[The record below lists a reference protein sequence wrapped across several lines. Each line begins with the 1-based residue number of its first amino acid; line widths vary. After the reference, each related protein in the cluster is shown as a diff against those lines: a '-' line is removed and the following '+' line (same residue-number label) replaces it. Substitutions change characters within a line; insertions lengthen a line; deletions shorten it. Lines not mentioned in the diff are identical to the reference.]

1 MLRPTRWFYPPNG
14 ELSDFEKDPLSIK
27 LEVDTFEGKVH
38 VEWEPGASV
47 TAMGQLAFFIQ
58 FLKTGY
64 RFEPWV
70 KDCPLIYKSNN
81 SSGKLNV
88 LGSLMLSILS
98 GHKRYAHISTLIGDN
113 VNAQLLVSSQK
124 LLAAPHGR

>member
-1 MLRPTRWFYPPNG
+1 MVLPPRKTHPNG
-14 ELSDFEKDPLSIK
+14 ELSDFEKDPSSIK

-47 TAMGQLAFFIQ
+47 TGMGQLAFFIQ

-70 KDCPLIYKSNN
+70 KDCPL
-81 SSGKLNV
+81 
-88 LGSLMLSILS
+88 
-98 GHKRYAHISTLIGDN
+98 T
-113 VNAQLLVSSQK
+113 
-124 LLAAPHGR
+124 

>member
-1 MLRPTRWFYPPNG
+1 
-14 ELSDFEKDPLSIK
+14 
-27 LEVDTFEGKVH
+27 
-38 VEWEPGASV
+38 
-47 TAMGQLAFFIQ
+47 MGQLAFFIQ

-81 SSGKLNV
+81 ASGKLKV

-98 GHKRYAHISTLIGDN
+98 SHKRYAHISTRTGGN
-113 VNAQLLVSSQK
+113 VNVQLLGMKKEVVSDDTARRGLNKIDEEQGGKMASK
-124 LLAAPHGR
+124 TSPSLL